1 MAVTSPFGSQ
11 SRSRLLVA
19 LELLGQTYPRELAR
33 LLGTSLSATQKG
45 IVSLERD
52 GLVAGRM
59 VGRTRI
65 VQLNPAYFAMKE
77 VRALLGRL
85 VEADPELEP
94 RIAALRRRPRRTG
107 KRL

>member
-1 MAVTSPFGSQ
+1 MAVTSPFGS
-11 SRSRLLVA
+11 RSRTRLLIA

-45 IVSLERD
+45 IESLERD
-52 GLVAGRM
+52 GLVAGRLL
-59 VGRTRI
+59 GRTRL

-77 VRALLGRL
+77 VRALLARL
-85 VEADPELEP
+85 VAADRDLESKV
-94 RIAALRRRPRRTG
+94 AALRRRPRKSG